1 MKKNQ
6 FIVILVIITL
16 IFLLVIFTLLR
27 KEKPLEEEIIREEP
41 ITIEDFLGSPII
53 TGNFVE
59 LDIKNDTLYLETYDF
74 DQRQDIIFS
83 VEITEKTILKKTS
96 REVEELLIIKENYS
110 EALNFLSQGTPLK
123 VFVQDPLKE
132 RPEAFVVEIDV
143 DFPLFFELPET
154 DAL

>member
-1 MKKNQ
+1 M
-6 FIVILVIITL
+6 ILVIITL